1 MMENDEWVLPPNEDL
16 ALARQLAETV
26 EGAELFLY
34 PGDRH
39 LFADESLPD
48 YDEKADELL
57 TDRVLSFLDSLD

>member
-1 MMENDEWVLPPNEDL
+1 
-16 ALARQLAETV
+16 V

-48 YDEKADELL
+48 YDEKAAELL